1 MHDASSFRRRAE
13 NEGLQTMEEKS
24 LDPLAGFV
32 LVKRTINPNS
42 LLGLAWRLMANR
54 ESLDGRING
63 LKKKLL
69 EHGISTDA
77 LATARDVAALLRQRR
92 ANGHNQFVR
101 V

>member
-1 MHDASSFRRRAE
+1 
-13 NEGLQTMEEKS
+13 MEEKH
-24 LDPLAGFV
+24 LDTRDGFV

-54 ESLDGRING
+54 ESLDDRISG
-63 LKKKLL
+63 LKKKLI
-69 EHGISTDA
+69 EHGISTDT

-92 ANGHNQFVR
+92 AKGHNQFLR